1 MRNRFRRAGVQT
13 LLLAGALGTAA
24 TASAQTA
31 ADAHAVAPLAEQ
43 YCFRCHG
50 PQTQTAGIDLATLV
64 TERPLVRNRETWVRV
79 IEALDEG
86 EMPPAGAPPLPPE
99 VRRRMAAMLHR
110 DIEEFDYSTLDDP
123 GFELMRRLTHTEYD
137 NTVRDLFGVAL
148 NVTDRFPD
156 ELTGSSG
163 FDNSSNTLFL
173 QPALMERYI
182 AAAERVVE
190 LALPAEPTDVR
201 HLASRELI
209 FVAAPGGGLGEED
222 AAEAVLERFLGR
234 AYRRPATAGELDR
247 ALTQYRSGRGA
258 GLDHEVAVK
267 RVLQSVLISPKFLLR
282 VERGRAGADPYRVDD
297 WELASRLSYFLWA
310 SMPDQELF
318 DLAARGEL
326 RDPGT
331 LRAQVSRMLA
341 DRRADTL
348 GTVFAAQ
355 LLANCAT
362 LGSGGSGGV
371 FAPCLYMGAMLG
383 GACGSL
389 ANGLLP
395 GWTAG
400 AGAYAMVGMAAFFAA
415 AAKAPTT
422 SILLLFEMT
431 DDYRIVLPLMAATAG
446 SVYVSHRV
454 LPFSVYTLKL
464 QRRDAELHRD
474 EGVEPPP
481 APTAERAGPP
491 IVA

>member
-1 MRNRFRRAGVQT
+1 MSDGTAAPAARPRAVRLTDWRRSRVWLRSSFLPEQNYLVILAVVVGVVT
-13 LLLAGALGTAA
+13 GLGSVGFILFIELLADFARGPVAALLERFGPARLVLLPALGGLMVGPLVQRFGPEAKGHGVPEVMTALATRGGHVRKRIVAVKVVAAALTIGFGGAAGRVGPLVQIGSAVGSTVARWTRPTRPNVRRLATCGAAGGVAAILNAPIAAAIFAMEVLIGRVRGDFLLVLLTSLGACLTARYFLGNFPAFRVPEHELASAAELPLYFLMGTLLGTAA
-24 TASAQTA
+24 IGYVRLLYWSE
-31 ADAHAVAPLAEQ
+31 DA
-43 YCFRCHG
+43 
-50 PQTQTAGIDLATLV
+50 
-64 TERPLVRNRETWVRV
+64 
-79 IEALDEG
+79 
-86 EMPPAGAPPLPPE
+86 
-99 VRRRMAAMLHR
+99 
-110 DIEEFDYSTLDDP
+110 
-123 GFELMRRLTHTEYD
+123 
-137 NTVRDLFGVAL
+137 FGGW
-148 NVTDRFPD
+148 RFPD
-156 ELTGSSG
+156 YLKPAAGGLVVGLLLRFYPQIYGAG
-163 FDNSSNTLFL
+163 FPAIE
-173 QPALMERYI
+173 PALEGR
-182 AAAERVVE
+182 
-190 LALPAEPTDVR
+190 LP
-201 HLASRELI
+201 
-209 FVAAPGGGLGEED
+209 
-222 AAEAVLERFLGR
+222 
-234 AYRRPATAGELDR
+234 
-247 ALTQYRSGRGA
+247 
-258 GLDHEVAVK
+258 
-267 RVLQSVLISPKFLLR
+267 
-282 VERGRAGADPYRVDD
+282 
-297 WELASRLSYFLWA
+297 WELL
-310 SMPDQELF
+310 
-318 DLAARGEL
+318 
-326 RDPGT
+326 
-331 LRAQVSRMLA
+331 
-341 DRRADTL
+341 L
-348 GTVFAAQ
+348 GLFAAQ

-400 AGAYAMVGMAAFFAA
+400 SGAYAMVGMAAFFAA